1 MHCDDKNTIFVL
13 KENLVESIKEK
24 EILVS
29 KINNETNSLKNS
41 EIQKQITQLE
51 ISIED
56 LEDQLKE
63 MN

>member
-1 MHCDDKNTIFVL
+1 MHCNDKRTIFVL

>member
-1 MHCDDKNTIFVL
+1 MHCDDKRTIFVL

-29 KINNETNSLKNS
+29 KINNETNPLKLKK
-41 EIQKQITQLE
+41 IQKQITQLE
-51 ISIED
+51 ISIKD

-63 MN
+63 TN

>member
-1 MHCDDKNTIFVL
+1 MHCNDKRTIFVL

-41 EIQKQITQLE
+41 EIQK
-51 ISIED
+51 
-56 LEDQLKE
+56 
-63 MN
+63 